1 MKRSGLSVIAI
12 VLGASLTLLT
22 ACKKV
27 EEPAPK
33 VDSTPAPQAMPETT
47 PPAASTTPAAP
58 AANGTAATD
67 QSARES
73 TLQSARQ
80 ELDQMKTRID
90 ALKAKAKDAT
100 ADMQAKINEETQGFD
115 KELATLETKYNDLK
129 DASASAWQDMK
140 ASFDTAIAKLKDSLE
155 KSDQQ
160 ASKTGKS

>member
-12 VLGASLTLLT
+12 VLASSLTLLT
-22 ACKKV
+22 ACKKA
-27 EEPAPK
+27 EEPVPK

-47 PPAASTTPAAP
+47 PPAASTAP
-58 AANGTAATD
+58 AANGTATTD

-80 ELDQMKTRID
+80 ELDQMKTKID

-100 ADMQAKINEETQGFD
+100 AEMQVKLNEEIQGFD
-115 KELATLETKYNDLK
+115 KELGTLETKYNALK

-140 ASFDTAIAKLKDSLE
+140 ASFDTAIAKLKSSLE

-160 ASKTGKS
+160 ASKTGSS